1 VANNRT
7 KHKDFKIRITARAA
21 IDVET
26 SCVESGL
33 FVKGPGRLICSFFK
47 KSFGHRKD
55 SNFSVSHALFEYVYA
70 AHSLISPLAP
80 FSNLLVFQCLG
91 DTSIS

>member
-1 VANNRT
+1 MANNRT

-33 FVKGPGRLICSFFK
+33 FVKGPGVLFVPFL
-47 KSFGHRKD
+47 RKVLATEKTRI
-55 SNFSVSHALFEYVYA
+55 SQCVMHELFEYSA
-70 AHSLISPLAP
+70 LSLISPLAP

>member
-55 SNFSVSHALFEYVYA
+55 SNFSVSHALFEYS

-80 FSNLLVFQCLG
+80 YSNLLVFQCLG
-91 DTSIS
+91 GTSIS